1 MKLMPSEVGR
11 ESHQPPSTTTI
22 LLCQSLSRWHRSR
35 WLGAMGGCPSGDHP
49 IHIFTLHQFIM
60 CLMNNTFFP
69 HEHCC
74 WQGSYLP
81 FCIGPAGSP
90 FFLLCLHHLVAC
102 LQQQVQAQSIPHDRF
117 HEEKQ
122 PWVTERLSCA
132 SLLCPCLSGSMWPVP
147 LPWPVCSTLILSAW
161 SLIRQVFRS
170 RQSTTSPKASDTL
183 PGFSTKWAAAHQSLL
198 WSLPE
203 ER

>member
-1 MKLMPSEVGR
+1 
-11 ESHQPPSTTTI
+11 
-22 LLCQSLSRWHRSR
+22 
-35 WLGAMGGCPSGDHP
+35 
-49 IHIFTLHQFIM
+49 
-60 CLMNNTFFP
+60 MNNTFFP

-117 HEEKQ
+117 YEEKQ
-122 PWVTERLSCA
+122 PWVTERLFCA

-147 LPWPVCSTLILSAW
+147 LPWPVCSTLILSAAISPRPW
-161 SLIRQVFRS
+161 GTPVLGLWLGRRLGPGSPLPVLKLTIPFLVS
-170 RQSTTSPKASDTL
+170 PQSGLLHTNHFSGLYQRSDT
-183 PGFSTKWAAAHQSLL
+183 
-198 WSLPE
+198 
-203 ER
+203 